1 MQAGVLEC
9 PKCQTAL
16 PPAGLNTGQFFR
28 CPGCR
33 SEVQAEAFPAL
44 DRPLPRGAAGEAV
57 MVPGESACF
66 YHEARKAVA
75 VCDACGR
82 FLCALCDCHLNTS
95 HFCPGCLNAGRQD
108 RRIQE
113 LETVRPLY
121 GRQAFVLSLLPLFI
135 TGLLALFLALRYW
148 KAPLSLVKPQRWMLP
163 AAVFFGALQTLAFTL
178 LFYRLFAG

>member
-1 MQAGVLEC
+1 M
-9 PKCQTAL
+9 